1 MQNYDILGEIGSGGM
16 SRVYRARHIES
27 GEIVAIK
34 AVRIENMADDFRE
47 RLQRE
52 PDVQRG
58 AGHENI
64 VRFIESFS
72 VHDEFFLVMEF
83 VDGRSLAQMIHSE
96 GGPLQFERAR
106 KYFRQ
111 ILRAVDHLHRSG
123 IIHRDIK
130 PSNILIRWDDEVKLA
145 DFGIAKFTWQNAQT
159 KTQRGLGTPEYMS
172 PEQARGAGL
181 DHRTDIYSLGI
192 TLFETLTA
200 RKPFSRSEDT
210 PMAYVEV
217 IQEIISRPLPDP
229 RAFIPSISPDLVRLL
244 NKVSAKNADDRFQS
258 AAEFLGAMEIIEINP
273 PVAPAAASFVDSTPT
288 MVAPAPVAGQGV
300 RHPGDSPATTA
311 APAPPGGP
319 WPPPKRESEPERKSA
334 LPWIILLVIVLGVGG
349 YFGYQWYERQQ
360 AMTSQGALTD
370 TDAMRIS
377 KQIASETSKYQIAS
391 NPAALAAL
399 YAPSGV
405 EFFKLKR
412 ASRAAIQKD
421 MDSFHEKIV
430 RTDKFEV
437 EVRRATALNDSTI
450 ETEWI
455 IDYDRLRD
463 DGTLLRGST
472 SNVTRLGRIDG
483 EWLITSQKEKWTDRN
498 NVPPPPRSDTPAVID
513 TDSLEVVPIEE
524 PVQALPNTGT
534 AQETAY
540 NFISMVLAGDSDNAW
555 RQYATRSLQE
565 SSERNRFTS
574 DFSGRRFEILEVAPD
589 GDAMMARIAR
599 NDGGIQTIYRIY
611 FRLIDE
617 NGPKVS
623 SIRINSR

>member
-1 MQNYDILGEIGSGGM
+1 MQNYDILEEIGSGGM
-16 SRVYRARHIES
+16 SRVYRARHIQS

-64 VRFIESFS
+64 VRLVESFS
-72 VHDEFFLVMEF
+72 LHDEFFLVMEY
-83 VDGRSLAQMIHSE
+83 VDGRSLAQIIHGE

-111 ILRAVDHLHRSG
+111 ILRAVDHLHRLG

-145 DFGIAKFTWQNAQT
+145 DFGIAKFTWQGAQT

-172 PEQARGAGL
+172 PEQARGGGL

-192 TLFETLTA
+192 TLFETLTG

-229 RAFIPSISPDLVRLL
+229 RTFIPSISPELVRLL
-244 NKVSAKNADDRFQS
+244 NKAAAKNAADRFQS
-258 AAEFLGAMEIIEINP
+258 AAEFLGALEIIELNAPAAP
-273 PVAPAAASFVDSTPT
+273 PIADSTPTVVAPAAVPGAG
-288 MVAPAPVAGQGV
+288 APRPA
-300 RHPGDSPATTA
+300 DSPATTV

-319 WPPPKRESEPERKSA
+319 WPPPKREPEPERKSA
-334 LPWIILLVIVLGVGG
+334 LPWIILALIVLGVGG

-360 AMTSQGALTD
+360 AMTQQGALTD

-377 KQIASETSKYQIAS
+377 KQVASETRKYQVAS

-405 EFFKLKR
+405 EFFKMKR
-412 ASRAAIQKD
+412 ANRSAIQKD
-421 MDSFHEKIV
+421 LESFHNRLV

-437 EVRRATALNDSTI
+437 EVRRAIALNDSTV

-455 IDYDRLRD
+455 IEYERLRD

-472 SNVTRLGRIDG
+472 SNITRLGHIDG

-498 NVPPPPRSDTPAVID
+498 NLPPPPRSDTPAVTDD
-513 TDSLEVVPIEE
+513 TSSLEVVPIE
-524 PVQALPNTGT
+524 PAQPLPNTGT

-565 SSERNRFTS
+565 SSERSRFNS

-589 GDAMMARIAR
+589 GDAMMARISR

-617 NGPKVS
+617 NGPKIS